1 MKISQL
7 IFSSKNGWVE
17 ISSRA
22 NSDTTQLV
30 LIFGA
35 TKLIK
40 DESNFAFIKIKYPKA
55 ILIGCSTSGEITGTT
70 VNDDSMVATAVEFE
84 SSQLISKY
92 VSINSS
98 EESYSKAKEL
108 ADILPKDGLKHVF
121 FYQMVLV

>member
-1 MKISQL
+1 LKISQL

-40 DESNFAFIKIKYPKA
+40 DESNFVVVKNKYPKA
-55 ILIGCSTSGEITGTT
+55 
-70 VNDDSMVATAVEFE
+70 
-84 SSQLISKY
+84 
-92 VSINSS
+92 
-98 EESYSKAKEL
+98 
-108 ADILPKDGLKHVF
+108 
-121 FYQMVLV
+121 LV